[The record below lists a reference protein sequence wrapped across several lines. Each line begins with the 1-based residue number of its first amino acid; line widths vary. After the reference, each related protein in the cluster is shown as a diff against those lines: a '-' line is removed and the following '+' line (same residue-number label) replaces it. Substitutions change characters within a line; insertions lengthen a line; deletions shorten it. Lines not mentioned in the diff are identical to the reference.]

1 MARLED
7 LIKDIADS
15 RLRDQIAREVG
26 RLKSRKKF
34 GLVFEEHLPEI
45 VQLPGLPIKPGSRV
59 ALRKDEAAG
68 FFVVAASVNGKKV
81 SLVPERGGTEQTAAR
96 DDIVV

>member
-1 MARLED
+1 MTRLED

-34 GLVFEEHLPEI
+34 GLVFEELSI
-45 VQLPGLPIKPGSRV
+45 CLKSCNCPICPSNR
-59 ALRKDEAAG
+59 EAA
-68 FFVVAASVNGKKV
+68 S
-81 SLVPERGGTEQTAAR
+81 R
-96 DDIVV
+96 